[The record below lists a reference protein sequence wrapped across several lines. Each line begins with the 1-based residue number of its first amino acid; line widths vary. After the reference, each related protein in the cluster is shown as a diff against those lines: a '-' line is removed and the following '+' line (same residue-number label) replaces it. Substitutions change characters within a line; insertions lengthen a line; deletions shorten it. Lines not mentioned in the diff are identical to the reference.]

1 MTYVGRR
8 LLPLGILA
16 AVTLST
22 SEPVAVALVKRT
34 TMSNTARMAAPSSA
48 ERLPCAADAAQLAQC
63 LRACASGGQTLHN
76 FCSSLPD
83 PRMRSVCYGL
93 ELGSEVACQGF
104 CYLHWG
110 T

>member
-1 MTYVGRR
+1 MKAGGLKFVSLTA
-8 LLPLGILA
+8 LA
-16 AVTLST
+16 AMAFSMGE
-22 SEPVAVALVKRT
+22 SIAVALVKAKPLPVVPRL
-34 TMSNTARMAAPSSA
+34 AAPSSA
-48 ERLPCAADAAQLAQC
+48 KKFLCAGDPAQLAQC
-63 LRACASGGQTLHN
+63 LRACAAGGQTLHN